1 MPRTRRISASK
12 GAYRLTVTDPYRT
25 ACAVVVVVALAGCGS
40 AHQGS
45 AADPFANKIE
55 LAWLKKLG
63 HIHGTLGHCLAEL
76 RHQVGPPPTLRL
88 QRGYRLYERACRA
101 GERGSGT
108 QELFNAAFDSVTLG
122 IAQPLPNA
130 SGSFVYATASR
141 AVSQIALRR
150 VQAKC
155 WSKPNWA
162 RLVREH
168 LAVTGGEQQGPP
180 PKVAGFYAD
189 HVVQL
194 APATCSSLEQMTR
207 TSEPQKQSGAVLL
220 DWSQGLVTVA
230 HEAVHAAGVSS
241 DAAAE
246 CFAIQW
252 IPATAATF
260 GMRRAVGV
268 ELAHAAWKVYPREPS
283 NYRSSACHRGGRL
296 DLNLH
301 STVWD

>member
-1 MPRTRRISASK
+1 MRSPE
-12 GAYRLTVTDPYRT
+12 
-25 ACAVVVVVALAGCGS
+25 
-40 AHQGS
+40 
-45 AADPFANKIE
+45 E
-55 LAWLKKLG
+55 LRQS
-63 HIHGTLGHCLAEL
+63 LAEAI
-76 RHQVGPPPTLRL
+76 RHVRSGRATSRRTLADVMRLSPT
-88 QRGYRLYERACRA
+88 
-101 GERGSGT
+101 T
-108 QELFNAAFDSVTLG
+108 
-122 IAQPLPNA
+122 
-130 SGSFVYATASR
+130 
-141 AVSQIALRR
+141 
-150 VQAKC
+150 
-155 WSKPNWA
+155 
-162 RLVREH
+162 
-168 LAVTGGEQQGPP
+168 
-180 PKVAGFYAD
+180 AGFYAD